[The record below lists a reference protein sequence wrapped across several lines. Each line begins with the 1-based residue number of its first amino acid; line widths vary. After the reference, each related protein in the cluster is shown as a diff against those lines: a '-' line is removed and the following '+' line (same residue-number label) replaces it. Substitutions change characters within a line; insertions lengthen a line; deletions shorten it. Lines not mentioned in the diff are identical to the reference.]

1 MVQGMVAR
9 AIISKNM
16 LDGLIRAKLTED
28 CANVDPMPVIWRQ
41 RVNGGCN
48 WVVPGWTGDSSAVQ
62 RCVDRMGDYLR
73 ILRTQFD
80 IPEEA

>member
-1 MVQGMVAR
+1 MAAR

-16 LDGLIRAKLTED
+16 LDGLIRAKLLEE
-28 CANVDPMPVIWRQ
+28 CKNVDPMPVIWRQ
-41 RVNGGCN
+41 PVNGGCN
-48 WVVPGWTGDSSAVQ
+48 WVIPGWTGDSQAVQ
-62 RCVDRMGDYLR
+62 GCVDRMGDYLR

>member
-1 MVQGMVAR
+1 MAAR

-16 LDGLIRAKLTED
+16 LDGLIRAKLTEQ
-28 CANVDPMPVIWRQ
+28 CGNVDPLPVIWRPAT
-41 RVNGGCN
+41 NGGCN
-48 WVVPGWTGDSSAVQ
+48 WVVPGWTGDSNSVQ
-62 RCVDRMGDYLR
+62 RCIDRMGDYMR